1 MNSKRNVKAI
11 KKFAPIKAPV
21 KGYKNPRV
29 TNVRRGDIYYAD
41 LDYAT
46 IGSEQG
52 GTRPVLIIQ
61 NDKGNLHSPT
71 VIAAAITSQNKRGLP
86 THIELK
92 DESYGLSKNS
102 TIMLEQVR
110 TIDKSRLRDK
120 LGHLD
125 KDVMEKVDKAIFIS
139 FGIDKSVI
147 NDFDSDIV
155 KVDDNADEN
164 ITNINDDGNIESD
177 ANIKIVKTDYNA
189 DRVGMR
195 KHRSELTTLTKRKGR
210 RGNSLRV

>member
-1 MNSKRNVKAI
+1 MSSKRNVKSI
-11 KKFAPIKAPV
+11 KKISPV
-21 KGYKNPRV
+21 KGYKGYKSKRIIS
-29 TNVRRGDIYYAD
+29 VRRGDIYYAD
-41 LDYAT
+41 LNHAT

-92 DESYGLSKNS
+92 DEAYGLSKNS

-110 TIDKSRLRDK
+110 TIDKTRLRDK

-125 KDVMEKVDKAIFIS
+125 KEVMEKVDKAIFIS
-139 FGIDKSVI
+139 FGIDRNVLDES
-147 NDFDSDIV
+147 N
-155 KVDDNADEN
+155 DNANNTENETEN
-164 ITNINDDGNIESD
+164 IG
-177 ANIKIVKTDYNA
+177 NIKIKSATPAYKA
-189 DRVGMR
+189 GRGGMR
-195 KHRSELTTLTKRKGR
+195 KYKSELTKLSKFAEMTKIK
-210 RGNSLRV
+210 